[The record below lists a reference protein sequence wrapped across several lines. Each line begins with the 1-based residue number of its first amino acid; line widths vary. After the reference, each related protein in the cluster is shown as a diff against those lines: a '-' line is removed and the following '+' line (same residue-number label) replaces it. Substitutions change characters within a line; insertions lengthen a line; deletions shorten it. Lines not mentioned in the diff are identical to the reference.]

1 MRYPQ
6 DRRMFS
12 CDKCDKSFFEESP
25 NSYIVCPDRLAVTP
39 MTTYRL
45 VEHGQLPAV
54 KIGRAIRFDPD
65 AVAAFLASVRV
76 GPDGL
81 TDGNQ
86 DGRIA

>member
-1 MRYPQ
+1 VGTFRQCPTCRNIKKEEMRYPQ

-45 VEHGQLPAV
+45 
-54 KIGRAIRFDPD
+54 
-65 AVAAFLASVRV
+65 
-76 GPDGL
+76 
-81 TDGNQ
+81 
-86 DGRIA
+86 